1 MTMSKSMLALGVVAS
16 LAAHAALVWGMPSRT
31 KPSESDRATPIA
43 IAMAEVPAVEAE
55 PSPEP
60 EPADDSALEPEPK
73 PEPKPEPEAAPVLEP
88 ESSEPESSEP
98 NTTEPNPSPEPV
110 APPAPPL
117 PAPPAPPA
125 PTPPTPAPPVP
136 PVMAKSPEPLE
147 TPVAATADLPA
158 SGGSYLAHREGVAA
172 PALRLEWGDE
182 AEAISIVR
190 RAALPVV
197 LVGRDGIVREQL
209 ERRADGGWQ
218 RVPFKSGAGLSARV
232 RVVDGTPAFRSAT
245 AMANPG
251 ERVAVML
258 TTSLER
264 EIDQATRQ
272 AAARMSIPYESLV
285 SISGR
290 LSVRADRRV
299 GFELISFERR
309 S

>member
-1 MTMSKSMLALGVVAS
+1 MTMSKSVLALGLVAS
-16 LAAHAALVWGMPSRT
+16 LAAHAALVWGTPSRAKPT
-31 KPSESDRATPIA
+31 KSEGVLPIA
-43 IAMAEVPAVEAE
+43 IAMAELPAVEEE

-60 EPADDSALEPEPK
+60 EPAVEPAPEPEPEPV
-73 PEPKPEPEAAPVLEP
+73 PEPQPAVEPEPTPEPTLESRTEIELAPSATP
-88 ESSEPESSEP
+88 ESTPPVSP
-98 NTTEPNPSPEPV
+98 PEPV
-110 APPAPPL
+110 SPPL
-117 PAPPAPPA
+117 RPMPPTPAPPAPPVIA
-125 PTPPTPAPPVP
+125 E
-136 PVMAKSPEPLE
+136 SPLE
-147 TPVAATADLPA
+147 TPAAAKANLPS

-182 AEAISIVR
+182 QAAWSIVR

-209 ERRADGGWQ
+209 ERSGDGGWQ
-218 RVPFKSGAGLSARV
+218 RVPFKSGAGLSSRV

-245 AMANPG
+245 ALANPG

-290 LSVRADRRV
+290 LSVRSDRRV
-299 GFELISFERR
+299 AFELISFERR

>member
-1 MTMSKSMLALGVVAS
+1 MTMSKSVLALGLVAS
-16 LAAHAALVWGMPSRT
+16 LAAHAALVWGMPGRA
-31 KPSESDRATPIA
+31 KPVEPEGAAPIA
-43 IAMAEVPAVEAE
+43 IAMAELPAVEEDPRPE
-55 PSPEP
+55 PTPAVESAPEP
-60 EPADDSALEPEPK
+60 ETEPEPQPQPEAE
-73 PEPKPEPEAAPVLEP
+73 PEPVIEPDHAPEPDPEPASAVTPEPPAPVL
-88 ESSEPESSEP
+88 
-98 NTTEPNPSPEPV
+98 
-110 APPAPPL
+110 PPAT
-117 PAPPAPPA
+117 PAPPALA
-125 PTPPTPAPPVP
+125 PTPPV
-136 PVMAKSPEPLE
+136 VAKSPEPLE
-147 TPVAATADLPA
+147 TPAPAKANLPS

-182 AEAISIVR
+182 QAAWSIVR

-209 ERRADGGWQ
+209 ERSGDGGWQ
-218 RVPFKSGAGLSARV
+218 RVPFKSGAGLSSRV

-245 AMANPG
+245 ALANPG

-290 LSVRADRRV
+290 LSVRSDRRV
-299 GFELISFERR
+299 AFELISFERR

>member
-1 MTMSKSMLALGVVAS
+1 
-16 LAAHAALVWGMPSRT
+16 
-31 KPSESDRATPIA
+31 
-43 IAMAEVPAVEAE
+43 MAEVPAVEEE
-55 PSPEP
+55 PSPES
-60 EPADDSALEPEPK
+60 ESADDPALE
-73 PEPKPEPEAAPVLEP
+73 PEPKPEPEAAPVPES
-88 ESSEPESSEP
+88 ESSEPEASEP
-98 NTTEPNPSPEPV
+98 SSTEPTPSPEPV

-125 PTPPTPAPPVP
+125 PTPPTPAPPAP
-136 PVMAKSPEPLE
+136 PVMVKSPEPLE
-147 TPVAATADLPA
+147 TPVATKADLPA
-158 SGGSYLAHREGVAA
+158 SGGSYLAHRDGVAA

-209 ERRADGGWQ
+209 ERSADGGWQ
-218 RVPFKSGAGLSARV
+218 RVPFRSGAGLSARV

-245 AMANPG
+245 SMANPG

-258 TTSLER
+258 STALER